1 MGQSSKTNTP
11 AAKRRQQSK
20 KGEHGYIHETH
31 LSCRVQHEISPDNYR
46 QNPGRLYEYTG
57 GIIRNLNGSL
67 IEIGGIEN
75 HLHILM
81 NLSPAKSVSDSIRD
95 IKANASKW
103 ANDRPEVKS
112 RFEWQKSY
120 GAFTVSF
127 SQIDAVR
134 HTIRNQPEHHRTT
147 SFEEETINILRR
159 HEIEFDRK
167 YLFETEH
174 HG

>member
-1 MGQSSKTNTP
+1 MGT
-11 AAKRRQQSK
+11 
-20 KGEHGYIHETH
+20 
-31 LSCRVQHEISPDNYR
+31 
-46 QNPGRLYEYTG
+46 
-57 GIIRNLNGSL
+57 
-67 IEIGGIEN
+67 
-75 HLHILM
+75 
-81 NLSPAKSVSDSIRD
+81 
-95 IKANASKW
+95 
-103 ANDRPEVKS
+103 
-112 RFEWQKSY
+112 
-120 GAFTVSF
+120 FTVSF

>member
-1 MGQSSKTNTP
+1 MGQSNKTNTP

-31 LSCRVQHEISPDNYR
+31 PSCRVQHEISPPDNY
-46 QNPGRLYEYTG
+46 
-57 GIIRNLNGSL
+57 
-67 IEIGGIEN
+67 
-75 HLHILM
+75 
-81 NLSPAKSVSDSIRD
+81 
-95 IKANASKW
+95 
-103 ANDRPEVKS
+103 
-112 RFEWQKSY
+112 
-120 GAFTVSF
+120 
-127 SQIDAVR
+127 
-134 HTIRNQPEHHRTT
+134 IRNQPEHHRTT